1 MNTERAKQPLKT
13 AFMEFK
19 RSEKG
24 AKLDGWREKAKEF
37 HCVVYV
43 LGLKDNLLLERGTLC
58 AFSSSREV
66 NHILACGQALQ
77 LEESLEVTQEVARA
91 RKETCV

>member
-13 AFMEFK
+13 AFMELK

-24 AKLDGWREKAKEF
+24 AKLDGWREKAKD
-37 HCVVYV
+37 VVYV

-58 AFSSSREV
+58 AFS
-66 NHILACGQALQ
+66 
-77 LEESLEVTQEVARA
+77 
-91 RKETCV
+91 

>member
-13 AFMEFK
+13 AFMELK

-37 HCVVYV
+37 HYVVYV
-43 LGLKDNLLLERGTLC
+43 VGLKDNLLLERKTLC
-58 AFSSSREV
+58 AFS
-66 NHILACGQALQ
+66 
-77 LEESLEVTQEVARA
+77 
-91 RKETCV
+91 